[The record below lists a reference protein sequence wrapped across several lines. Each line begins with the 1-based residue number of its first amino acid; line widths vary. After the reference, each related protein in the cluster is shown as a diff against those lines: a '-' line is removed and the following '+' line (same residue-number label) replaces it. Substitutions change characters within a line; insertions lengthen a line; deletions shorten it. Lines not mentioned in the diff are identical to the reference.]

1 MRIVVTLIL
10 ALSIAMLGSVGVEAQ
25 EENTSRIQGV
35 WRVEG
40 VSVRGG
46 PNAGDNANPQPS
58 VYIFTRNHYSIMF
71 VPGEEPRPET
81 SSTVAELTEEQML
94 GSFRTFVA
102 NSGTYEMEGNLITT
116 SVIVARVPGY
126 MSVTSEYQYR
136 IEQGTLWLTQ
146 VNDEGVETL
155 TKLMRLE

>member
-1 MRIVVTLIL
+1 MRKAVTLMLVFCVAIL
-10 ALSIAMLGSVGVEAQ
+10 GVVAVEAQ
-25 EENTSRIQGV
+25 EENTSRIQGA

-58 VYIFTRNHYSIMF
+58 IYIFAKKHYSIMF
-71 VPGEEPRPET
+71 VPGEAPRPDAPEL
-81 SSTVAELTEEQML
+81 AEMTDEQML
-94 GSFRTFVA
+94 ESYRTFVA
-102 NSGTYEMEGNLITT
+102 NSGTYEMEGNRITT
-116 SVIVARVPGY
+116 HVVVARVPNFVGE
-126 MSVTSEYQYR
+126 TAEYRYR

-146 VNDEGVETL
+146 VDEEGVETL

>member
-1 MRIVVTLIL
+1 
-10 ALSIAMLGSVGVEAQ
+10 
-25 EENTSRIQGV
+25 
-35 WRVEG
+35 
-40 VSVRGG
+40 
-46 PNAGDNANPQPS
+46 
-58 VYIFTRNHYSIMF
+58 MF